1 MTNIHLKRQIDR
13 LVKVIADKYHPEK
26 IILFGSAARGQTGS
40 DSDVDLFIVKSHNQP
55 RPRRGAEVYEILR
68 KLSNRPPVDVV
79 VYTPE
84 EVRHRLELGDWF
96 VKEVFEEGR
105 VMYG

>member
-1 MTNIHLKRQIDR
+1 MIDKDWNNQIER
-13 LVKVIADKYHPEK
+13 VVKAIADEYKPEK

-40 DSDVDLFIVKSHNQP
+40 DSDVDLFIVKPHNQP
-55 RPRRGAEVYEILR
+55 RPWRGAEVYEILR